1 MPRINLYRVFNK
13 SDYTLVSPRNPFF
26 VEERLSRYWRIS
38 EGERLEIVLQVGEK
52 NEVKNLFATSSL
64 LEVVSQEE
72 GVEVRPSQEQREVL
86 EYLKKGFF
94 DTFLKE
100 DTFILEEEKNRNIFY
115 HFKRFRP
122 GGFYGVLHRLF
133 PIVFIMHGIPGFQP
147 MTWDMLVG
155 DPYFEE
161 KNLEELKKHYARLQW
176 GIDEAFSEV
185 KLKVVENLALAALN
199 RLVAENP
206 EDGFVKAY
214 HLCSRLGLGFLRDFY
229 WPATQATEQSEWV
242 RFMKPPMPLFPWRK
256 DGDKS

>member
-1 MPRINLYRVFNK
+1 MFNK

>member
-1 MPRINLYRVFNK
+1 VFNK

-72 GVEVRPSQEQREVL
+72 GVEVRPSQKQREVL

-115 HFKRFRP
+115 HFRRFRP

-214 HLCSRLGLGFLRDFY
+214 RLCSRLGLGFLRDFY

>member
-1 MPRINLYRVFNK
+1 MFNK

-26 VEERLSRYWRIS
+26 IEERLSRYWRIS

-52 NEVKNLFATSSL
+52 NEVKNLFATPSL

>member
-1 MPRINLYRVFNK
+1 VFNK

-72 GVEVRPSQEQREVL
+72 GVEVRPSQKQREVL

-214 HLCSRLGLGFLRDFY
+214 RLCSRLGLGFLRDFY